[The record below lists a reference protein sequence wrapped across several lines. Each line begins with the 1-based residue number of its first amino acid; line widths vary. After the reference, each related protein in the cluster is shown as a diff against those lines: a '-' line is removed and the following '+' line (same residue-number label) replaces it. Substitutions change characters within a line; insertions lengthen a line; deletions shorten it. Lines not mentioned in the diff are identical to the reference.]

1 MPNRSCSNVPTFGN
15 TKSGVV
21 VPTQIKSIS
30 AAVTPAA
37 SIARRAAC
45 SARSV
50 VVSPSAAICR
60 CLIPVH
66 AARRAIEA
74 AGVTAA
80 DIDLICVGTT
90 TPDLVFPNVG
100 TLLQDRLG
108 IHGCPAFSLEAA
120 CTGFVY
126 ALGVADKFVRLG
138 EAKCALVVG
147 AETLTRIVDW
157 NDRGT
162 CVLFADGAGA
172 VILQPS
178 SEPGIISTRLH
189 SDGKYKDLLLYPDG
203 VSKGFDLVR
212 QGKAG
217 VQMKGNEVY
226 KVAVNTLGQLV
237 TETLNVNGITKDQL
251 DWLIPHQANI
261 RIIEAIAKRL
271 DLPMERV
278 IVTIGDQGNTSAASV
293 PLALDTGIRDGRVKR
308 GQLLLLEA
316 FGGGFTWGSAL
327 IRY

>member
-1 MPNRSCSNVPTFGN
+1 MYSRIAGTGSYLPKKILTNADLEKLVDTSDEWIRSRTG
-15 TKSGVV
+15 
-21 VPTQIKSIS
+21 IKQRHV
-30 AAVTPAA
+30 AAEGETTTDLAE
-37 SIARRAAC
+37 
-45 SARSV
+45 
-50 VVSPSAAICR
+50 
-60 CLIPVH
+60 H
-66 AARRAIEA
+66 AARRAIES
-74 AGVTAA
+74 AGVNIS

-100 TLLQDRLG
+100 TLLQQRLG
-108 IHGCPAFSLEAA
+108 IHGCPAFSMEAA

-126 ALGVADKFVRLG
+126 ALSVADKFVRLG
-138 EAKCALVVG
+138 ESKCALVVG
-147 AETLTRIVDW
+147 AETLTRIIDW

-162 CVLFADGAGA
+162 CVLFADVAGA
-172 VILQPS
+172 VILQPAE
-178 SEPGIISTRLH
+178 EPGIISTRLH
-189 SDGKYKDLLLYPDG
+189 SDGKYKDLLWYPDG
-203 VSKGFDLVR
+203 VSKGFKLVR
-212 QGKAG
+212 EGKAG
-217 VQMKGNEVY
+217 VLMKGNEVY

-237 TETLNVNGITKDQL
+237 TDTLNGNNIRKEEL

-271 DLPMERV
+271 DLSMDRV
-278 IVTIGDQGNTSAASV
+278 IVTIDTQGNTSAASV